1 MIEDKPRSKTR
12 SVANTLSLDSLNT
25 KISCLTPLIC
35 NTSAVKWNLGI
46 NSITKALIQL
56 PAAIS
61 TLEVQIFN
69 LMDPRIS
76 DIISY

>member
-25 KISCLTPLIC
+25 KISCLTPLISMR

-46 NSITKALIQL
+46 NSIRSRNYAHIAQ
-56 PAAIS
+56 PI
-61 TLEVQIFN
+61 
-69 LMDPRIS
+69 
-76 DIISY
+76 